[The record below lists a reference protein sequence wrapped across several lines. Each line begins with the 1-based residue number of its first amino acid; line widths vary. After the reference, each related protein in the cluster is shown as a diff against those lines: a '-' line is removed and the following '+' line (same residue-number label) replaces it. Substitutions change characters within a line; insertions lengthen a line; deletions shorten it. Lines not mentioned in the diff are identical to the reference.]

1 MKKHLWMII
10 AVGLLAGCA
19 STTKDLKSLPDA
31 YFTARSAS
39 AMSTEERREY
49 MNRVNKR
56 MLERDRQAACVFGSK
71 AIIDRTKLH
80 CENVKGSPE
89 YKALYDKH

>member
-1 MKKHLWMII
+1 MKKYLWMSI
-10 AVGLLAGCA
+10 AVSLQAGCT
-19 STTKDLKSLPDA
+19 STSEDLKSLPDA

-39 AMSTEERREY
+39 AMGTEERREY

-89 YKALYDKH
+89 YKALRENH